1 MPSKLANTA
10 ILILTL
16 MLCIGSGAI
25 EGEPTPSSRPRIHL
39 LICVHQR
46 QSACIC
52 GQKIPKNH
60 RVKSGNPRTAAPL
73 ELT

>member
-1 MPSKLANTA
+1 MLSKLANTA

-16 MLCIGSGAI
+16 MLCTGAGAI

-39 LICVHQR
+39 LICVYQR

-52 GQKIPKNH
+52 GQSI
-60 RVKSGNPRTAAPL
+60 
-73 ELT
+73 